1 METSGMTEDQL
12 RSLLRVALGV
22 MFLAHSIVYML
33 LTLTL
38 PETAKFFVSIGL
50 PAWLAYATFLAE
62 ALGGILL
69 ILGIQT
75 RWVALVLSPILIGAT
90 WAHAG
95 NGWLFAS
102 ANGGWEYP
110 LYLFVLCIAQAMLGD
125 GAYALA
131 PSRLPMAVQARHQL
145 LRSDSGRPSAR
156 DGLPPRCPLW
166 IKSELRSQRHSMSVL
181 PSKADIETAGQ
192 DVR

>member
-1 METSGMTEDQL
+1 MTEDQL
-12 RSLLRVALGV
+12 RSYGVLLLRVALGV

-38 PETAKFFVSIGL
+38 PETARFFVSIGL

-75 RWVALVLSPILIGAT
+75 RWVALVLSPILIGAI

-102 ANGGWEYP
+102 ENGGWEYP

-131 PSRLPMAVQARHQL
+131 PSRLPDADA
-145 LRSDSGRPSAR
+145 S
-156 DGLPPRCPLW
+156 PPAIAAER
-166 IKSELRSQRHSMSVL
+166 
-181 PSKADIETAGQ
+181 
-192 DVR
+192 

>member
-1 METSGMTEDQL
+1 MTEDQL
-12 RSLLRVALGV
+12 RSYGVLLLRVALGV

-75 RWVALVLSPILIGAT
+75 RWVALFLSPILIGAT

-102 ANGGWEYP
+102 ENGGSEYP

-131 PSRLPMAVQARHQL
+131 PSRLP
-145 LRSDSGRPSAR
+145 
-156 DGLPPRCPLW
+156 DGGASPPHCCAAIAAAPALGMTFPL
-166 IKSELRSQRHSMSVL
+166 
-181 PSKADIETAGQ
+181 

>member
-1 METSGMTEDQL
+1 VDDALLSCRQAITPSGMTEDQL
-12 RSLLRVALGV
+12 RSYGVLLLRVALGV

-75 RWVALVLSPILIGAT
+75 RWVALVLLPILIGAT

-102 ANGGWEYP
+102 ENGGWEYP

-131 PSRLPMAVQARHQL
+131 PSRLP
-145 LRSDSGRPSAR
+145 
-156 DGLPPRCPLW
+156 DGGASPPP
-166 IKSELRSQRHSMSVL
+166 IAAQR
-181 PSKADIETAGQ
+181 
-192 DVR
+192 